1 MATNLL
7 NRLIM
12 FVLSPR
18 SEKNERRENVKDD
31 SIFSPFISKA
41 TWKCSVS
48 LVAVLVTVRGNA
60 GRRKHHR
67 YLVVVLRD
75 KKSKP
80 KFIAKKQHCL
90 TSTNAQASR
99 YSLYISTELS
109 TIISMRPCFSSV
121 PCISLVFEAKPFSCL
136 AILISLKRIN
146 SVIRPV
152 YSGSSWANS
161 RIRL

>member
-48 LVAVLVTVRGNA
+48 LVAVLVTVRGDA
-60 GRRKHHR
+60 GRRKHYR
-67 YLVVVLRD
+67 YLVVVLLND
-75 KKSKP
+75 KK
-80 KFIAKKQHCL
+80 
-90 TSTNAQASR
+90 N
-99 YSLYISTELS
+99 
-109 TIISMRPCFSSV
+109 
-121 PCISLVFEAKPFSCL
+121 
-136 AILISLKRIN
+136 
-146 SVIRPV
+146 
-152 YSGSSWANS
+152 
-161 RIRL
+161 